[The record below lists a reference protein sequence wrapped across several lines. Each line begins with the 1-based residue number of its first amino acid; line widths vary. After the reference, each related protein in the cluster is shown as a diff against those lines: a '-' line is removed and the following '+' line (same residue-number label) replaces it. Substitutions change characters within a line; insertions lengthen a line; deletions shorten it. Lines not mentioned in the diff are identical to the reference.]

1 MVMMCI
7 RWKSLWVLVL
17 TAILAAGCA
26 VPDQKELGIYLLR
39 DDLPTDQF
47 QAADLNNL
55 ELMDQPVVSLADIIS
70 YNQATHAIE
79 LEEDAYRGIQDLYL
93 LPVDVDGI
101 PFVIS
106 VGGEPIYG
114 GAFWTPASSLI
125 FDGVII
131 MDPFAEDSTTI
142 RLDLGYPSPEVVTG
156 ADPRSD
162 ARIMEALKEAGK
174 LR

>member
-1 MVMMCI
+1 MIMICI
-7 RWKSLWVLVL
+7 RWKSFLLVIL
-17 TAILAAGCA
+17 TAIFAGSCA
-26 VPDQKELGIYLLR
+26 VPDQIELGIFLLR
-39 DDLPTDQF
+39 DDMRTDQF
-47 QAADLNNL
+47 QAAELNDLDL
-55 ELMDQPVVSLADIIS
+55 LDQPLISLVDIIS

-79 LEEDAYRGIQDLYL
+79 LEEDDYRRIQDLFL

-106 VGGEPIYG
+106 VGGEPVYG

-125 FDGVII
+125 FDGVTI
-131 MDPFAEDSTTI
+131 MDPIAEEGSTI
-142 RLDLGYPSPEVVTG
+142 RLDLGYPSSEVVSG

-162 ARIMEALKEAGK
+162 SRIMEVLEAAGK

>member
-1 MVMMCI
+1 MI
-7 RWKSLWVLVL
+7 NISFRGISFWFLVL
-17 TAILAAGCA
+17 IAIAAGGCA
-26 VPDQKELGIYLLR
+26 PSDQKEFGIYLIR

-47 QAADLNNL
+47 QAADLNDL
-55 ELMDQPVVSLADIIS
+55 ELLDQPIISTADIIS
-70 YNQATHAIE
+70 YSKATHAIE
-79 LEEDAYRGIQDLYL
+79 LNNEAFQRIQDLFL

-106 VGGEPIYG
+106 VGGEPVYG

-142 RLDLGYPSPEVVTG
+142 RLDLGYPSPEMVSG

-162 ARIMEALKEAGK
+162 TRIMEALEAAGK